1 MARKLKQ
8 RYVPDYRLA
17 WLLGV
22 LGTAGF
28 ALGAWTATKGWQTR
42 QWPRAEA
49 EIIDASL
56 ARNERKAKDGT
67 LEHRYSFTVNYRY
80 SVDGQTFIGHGTEP
94 YDLGIQ
100 NSAGARTMSEDY
112 PVGAKVQVRYRP
124 ENPAEAYLM
133 PGPSSFSLILLGLGG
148 IFWLVALLARR
159 MIRLGPGEDEDSE
172 SKLEPPS
179 VRSPTLDPTI
189 ASYYEKSDNGTPS
202 RPPSSR
208 SSLK

>member
-1 MARKLKQ
+1 MAHKPKQ
-8 RYVPDYRLA
+8 RYIPDYRLT
-17 WLLGV
+17 WLFGV
-22 LGTAGF
+22 FGTAVF
-28 ALGAWTATKGWQTR
+28 VLGAWTATKGWQTR

-56 ARNERKAKDGT
+56 VRNERKAKDGT
-67 LEHRYSFTVNYRY
+67 LEHRYSFAVNYRY
-80 SVDGQTFIGHGTEP
+80 VVDGQTFIGHGTEP
-94 YDLGIQ
+94 YDLGMQ

-112 PVGAKVQVRYRP
+112 PVGAKVQVWYRP

-179 VRSPTLDPTI
+179 VRSLTLDPTI
-189 ASYYEKSDNGTPS
+189 ASYYEKPDNGTPS